1 MLQLFG
7 AGVITL
13 WLKSVGIDPPKPQP
27 VDQVATNFQPLN
39 YPAPATEQALDQ
51 YLAQLA
57 SQGFT
62 ASNQGIWIQS
72 QDQLLASHQGTTP
85 LSAASLTKVATS
97 LVALQTWGP
106 DYRFVTQISATGP
119 IQNGVLQGDLVV
131 QGGGDPLFV
140 WEEAISLGNTLNQ
153 LGINQVAGDLVI
165 QGDFAMNYEL
175 NPLLVGNLLQQGLN
189 ADDWSA
195 EAQAQFAQMSQG
207 TPRPQ
212 IKITGAVR
220 SATLLP
226 TRLTPLVRHRS
237 LSLVQLLRQMNIY
250 SNNAMAE
257 MLAVQL
263 GGAATVAQ
271 QAAIAANVPPEE
283 IQLVNGSGLSPE
295 NRLSPRAVAGLF
307 QGIQSL
313 LQSHNLPI
321 ADVFPVAG
329 ENRGTL
335 ESRDLPAGTVAKTG
349 TLWNVSTLAG
359 MIPTQKYGPTWF
371 AILNQGAGV
380 EDFRQQQ
387 DKLLQTL
394 QQQLGEPT
402 ETAIQPS
409 SPPER
414 LGQVERNQILI
425 TAAQNR

>member
-27 VDQVATNFQPLN
+27 VDQVATRFQPLN
-39 YPAPATEQALDQ
+39 YPAPVTEKALDQ

-57 SQGFT
+57 GQGFT
-62 ASNQGIWIQS
+62 ASDQGIWIQS

-97 LVALQTWGP
+97 LVALQSWGP
-106 DYRFVTQISATGP
+106 NYRFVTQIGATGP

-153 LGINQVAGDLVI
+153 LGIRQVAGDLVI
-165 QGDFAMNYEL
+165 QGDFAMNYEV
-175 NPLLVGNLLQQGLN
+175 NPLLVGNLLREGLN
-189 ADDWSA
+189 AADWSA
-195 EAQAQFAQMSQG
+195 AAQAQYSQMPQG
-207 TPRPQ
+207 TPRPR
-212 IKITGAVR
+212 IKIAGAVR
-220 SATLLP
+220 PATVLP
-226 TRLTPLVRHRS
+226 MGLTPLVRHRS
-237 LSLVQLLRQMNIY
+237 LSLVQLLRQMNVY

-263 GGAATVAQ
+263 GGAATVGQ

-307 QGIQSL
+307 QGIQTL
-313 LQSHNLPI
+313 LQAHKLPI
-321 ADVFPVAG
+321 SDVFPVAG

-335 ESRDLPAGTVAKTG
+335 EWRSLPAGTVAKTG
-349 TLWNVSTLAG
+349 TLWNVSALAG
-359 MIPTQKYGPTWF
+359 MIPTQKYGLTWF
-371 AILNQGAGV
+371 TILNQGAGV

-394 QQQLGEPT
+394 RQQLGEPT
-402 ETAIQPS
+402 ATEIQPS
-409 SPPER
+409 SSPER
-414 LGQVERNQILI
+414 LGQVERNQVLS
-425 TAAQNR
+425 TAAQTR